1 MKNGESE
8 YFFLVINY
16 YSTFIV
22 KKRKLRLM
30 RNIIIILLVASV
42 TPLLGQ
48 SGGEGVYNFLKLP
61 TSARVSGLGGAPVS
75 LIDNDM
81 NLVVLN
87 PALLT
92 DTMDL
97 SLITNY
103 SLYMEDAK
111 NSYIGFAKSWKG
123 VGNFAVGMHYL
134 NYGTFEGYD
143 RYGVPTSTFTGSDMA
158 LYLQYSRKLS
168 KHVSGGITIKP
179 IFSQLENYS
188 SNGLVADIGF
198 NYSSLSRNSSLG
210 VTLRNYGRQFTNYDN
225 STTYSVDPDLSIAFS
240 QRLAHAPLRLLV
252 TAQNLLN
259 WDLTYQVTD
268 TENGKATTSESY
280 STGNKLLRHMVF
292 GVEIIPSRNFWIDLA
307 YNGRTRAELKTEVK
321 PGLTGFSGGFGLRIK
336 QFQFG
341 YALSVNHLSAVTNSF
356 GLTANFKQFTFAQ
369 KRTVQQ

>member
-1 MKNGESE
+1 MQ
-8 YFFLVINY
+8 
-16 YSTFIV
+16 
-22 KKRKLRLM
+22 
-30 RNIIIILLVASV
+30 NIIVILLVVCFS
-42 TPLLGQ
+42 PLMGQ
-48 SGGEGVYNFLKLP
+48 TGGEGVYNFLKLP
-61 TSARVSGLGGAPVS
+61 TSARSAGLGGATVS
-75 LIDNDM
+75 LIDNDL
-81 NLVVLN
+81 NLAVQN
-87 PALLT
+87 PALLS

-103 SLYMEDAK
+103 SLYMADAK

-123 VGNFAVGMHYL
+123 VGNFALGMHYL
-134 NYGTFEGYD
+134 SYGEFEGYD
-143 RYGVPTSTFTGSDMA
+143 RYGVPTGTFTGSDMA
-158 LYLQYSRKLS
+158 LYLQYSRRLS
-168 KHVSGGITIKP
+168 NHLSGGITIKP

-210 VTLRNYGRQFTNYDN
+210 VTLRNYGRQFTNYDSN
-225 STTYSVDPDLSIAFS
+225 ITYSVDPDLSIAFS

-259 WDLTYQVTD
+259 WDLTYQVVD
-268 TENGKATTSESY
+268 VANATIPDNESY
-280 STGNKLLRHMVF
+280 SFGNKLLRHMVF

-307 YNGRTRAELKTEVK
+307 YNGRTRAELKTDVK

-356 GLTANFKQFTFAQ
+356 SLTANFKQFTFAQ
-369 KRTVQQ
+369 KRTAL